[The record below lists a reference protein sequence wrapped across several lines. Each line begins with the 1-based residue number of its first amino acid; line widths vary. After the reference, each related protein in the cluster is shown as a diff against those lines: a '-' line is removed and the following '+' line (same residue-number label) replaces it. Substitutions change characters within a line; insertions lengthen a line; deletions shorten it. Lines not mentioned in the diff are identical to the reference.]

1 MLLWCY
7 GEITFNILHSTFQKE
22 SFWLPKRVL
31 LPFKRSPFTTQNESF
46 WKAKGHFEIAI
57 IYTWIYYSLFFL
69 YIPSTMESAS
79 EMLGTRISLHLS
91 DRAT

>member
-31 LPFKRSPFTTQNESF
+31 LLPKRSPFTTQNESF
-46 WKAKGHFEIAI
+46 WNAKG
-57 IYTWIYYSLFFL
+57 LVL
-69 YIPSTMESAS
+69 K
-79 EMLGTRISLHLS
+79 
-91 DRAT
+91 

>member
-31 LPFKRSPFTTQNESF
+31 LLPKRSPFTTQNESF
-46 WKAKGHFEIAI
+46 YVGKV
-57 IYTWIYYSLFFL
+57 
-69 YIPSTMESAS
+69 
-79 EMLGTRISLHLS
+79 RIFYK
-91 DRAT
+91 